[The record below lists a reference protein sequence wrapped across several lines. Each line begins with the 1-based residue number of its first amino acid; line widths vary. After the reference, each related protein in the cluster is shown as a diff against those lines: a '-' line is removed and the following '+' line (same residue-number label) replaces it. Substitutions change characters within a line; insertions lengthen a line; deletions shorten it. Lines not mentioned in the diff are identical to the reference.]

1 MKYLFIP
8 LSFLLHCA
16 FSVAEEVPPADQSNL
31 AKYVSVNIEIK
42 ELKESGKILR
52 DASLNLSQALNTA
65 SENLDKLS
73 PEQLTLMN
81 SLADKMEHITDK
93 LNQSVTH
100 IPSTIKE
107 AQTPAS
113 QLLQQSLDQVQAST
127 ITPIVSTLETWLI
140 ITIVGLCLLAIG
152 LFVVSAYCM
161 KQVGKLGTTIK
172 EIADGYRV
180 IPAEQYRKE
189 MYELEISKEH
199 D

>member
-1 MKYLFIP
+1 MKYLSIF
-8 LSFLLHCA
+8 LSLILQCS
-16 FSVAEEVPPADQSNL
+16 FSVAEEVTPPDQSNL
-31 AKYVSVNIEIK
+31 AKYVSINIEIK
-42 ELKESGKILR
+42 ELKESGELLR

-65 SENLDKLS
+65 SQNLDTLS
-73 PEQLTLMN
+73 PEQLVLMN
-81 SLADKMEHITDK
+81 SLADKMESITDK

-113 QLLQQSLDQVQAST
+113 QLLQQALDQVKAAT

-189 MYELEISKEH
+189 MCELEISKEN